1 VVNPTGP
8 AGDAGGHPIAFGTSG
23 WRGIRDGDF
32 TVPRVRKAV
41 RAVASWLSETVGG
54 GEVVIAHDTRP
65 GGAEFVAVAAQVL
78 AAGGF
83 RAIVADGAVPTPT
96 AVHAMRSRG
105 AAAAIVFTAS
115 HNPPEFAGMKV
126 FGAHGG
132 ILDDAASRRIEA
144 LSAEAPARP
153 AGEFE
158 ADAAESSVA
167 ETIEAITP
175 YLESLLGGIDR
186 ASLRNSELRVVYDAM
201 HAAGAGVL
209 DRALRESGVEVRT
222 LRAMPDPEFG
232 GAAPD
237 PADSRLAQLRAEIR
251 DQPGRV
257 LGVATD
263 GDADRFAIVS
273 SAGHCLQA
281 TDALALLVDH
291 LAATGRV
298 ERGIAISLA
307 TGTLVERVAAA
318 HGLRVERHPIGFK
331 FLSRALESGSVD
343 AAGEESGGFALAR
356 FGCDKD
362 GILAGLLFAEMLA
375 GAGPSLAE
383 RLAAL
388 RRRYGT
394 SVCGR
399 LAAPADE
406 AAKAALAGLSAAP
419 PERLDGA
426 AVERVTLGDGLHLA
440 LEDGFLMLR
449 RSGTESLLRIY
460 AEAPDPGRLER
471 RLEFGRALL
480 ADRGLA
486 E

>member
-1 VVNPTGP
+1 VANPSDP
-8 AGDAGGHPIAFGTSG
+8 AGDAGGPPIAFGTSG
-23 WRGIRDGDF
+23 WRGIRDVEF
-32 TVPRVRKAV
+32 SVARVRSAV
-41 RAVASWLSETVGG
+41 RAVAGWLSENAGG

-78 AAGGF
+78 AARGF
-83 RAIVADGAVPTPT
+83 GAIVARGAVPTPA
-96 AVHAMRSRG
+96 AVHAMRSRR
-105 AAAAIVFTAS
+105 AVAAIVFTAS

-132 ILDDAASRRIEA
+132 ILDEAASRRIEA
-144 LSAEAPARP
+144 LWAEAAARP
-153 AGEFE
+153 AGELATE
-158 ADAAESSVA
+158 AAAA
-167 ETIEAITP
+167 AAGETVEVIAP
-175 YLESLLGGIDR
+175 YLETLLGGIDR

-201 HAAGAGVL
+201 HAVGAGVL

-222 LRAMPDPEFG
+222 LRAEPDPEFG

-237 PADSRLAQLRAEIR
+237 PADSRLVLLRAEIR
-251 DQPGRV
+251 DQPGQV
-257 LGVATD
+257 LGIATD
-263 GDADRFAIVS
+263 GDADRFAVVS
-273 SAGHCLQA
+273 SAGHCLHA

-291 LAATGRV
+291 LAATGRI

-307 TGTLVERVAAA
+307 TGSLVERVAAA
-318 HGLRVERHPIGFK
+318 HGLPIERHPIGFK
-331 FLSRALESGSVD
+331 YLSRALESGSVD
-343 AAGEESGGFALAR
+343 AAGEESGGFSLAR

-375 GAGPSLAE
+375 AGGPSLAG

-399 LAAPADE
+399 LAAPCDE
-406 AAKAALAGLSAAP
+406 AARAALAELSAAP
-419 PERLDGA
+419 PERLDGV
-426 AVERVTLGDGLHLA
+426 AVEGVTLGDGLHFA

-449 RSGTESLLRIY
+449 RSGTEPLLRIY

-471 RLEFGRALL
+471 RLEVGRALL
-480 ADRGLA
+480 ADR
-486 E
+486 